1 MKKYT
6 EITLYKVWDVPLG
19 PHEYHAF
26 DHHCTDLHSLGF
38 TEIILLC
45 LMVYP
50 LSPQKGNLKLNV

>member
-6 EITLYKVWDVPLG
+6 EITLYSLRCHLWS
-19 PHEYHAF
+19 EYHVY
-26 DHHCTDLHSLGF
+26 DHHCTDCHSLGF

-50 LSPQKGNLKLNV
+50 LSPQKGSLKLNV